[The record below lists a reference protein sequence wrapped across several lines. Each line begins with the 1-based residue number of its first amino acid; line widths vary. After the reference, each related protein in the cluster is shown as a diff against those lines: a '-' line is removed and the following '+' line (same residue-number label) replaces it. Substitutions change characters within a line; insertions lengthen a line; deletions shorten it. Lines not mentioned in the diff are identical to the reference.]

1 VAQLRRAKQR
11 FDQAGARV
19 VLVAMGTPAESS
31 AFAREHAVPFEM
43 VCDPERKV
51 YQAFDLEQIT
61 PLGFFSPSVA
71 LKGVMAMA
79 KGHGIGVP
87 VGDVRQLPGVF
98 IIDSKGTIVFSH
110 FAADPADHPAPNEIL
125 AALAA
130 I

>member
-1 VAQLRRAKQR
+1 VAQLRRAKHR

-19 VLVAMGTPAESS
+19 VLVAMGTPAESN

-79 KGHGIGVP
+79 KGHGIGLP

-98 IIDSKGTIVFSH
+98 IIDPSGTIVFSH
-110 FAADPADHPAPNEIL
+110 FAADPADHPAPEEIL
-125 AALAA
+125 TALAA
-130 I
+130 V

>member
-1 VAQLRRAKQR
+1 M
-11 FDQAGARV
+11 
-19 VLVAMGTPAESS
+19 VLVAMGSPAESS
-31 AFAREHAVPFEM
+31 AFTREHAVPFEM

-51 YQAFDLEQIT
+51 YQAFDLEQMA
-61 PLGFFSPSVA
+61 PLGFLSPSVA

-110 FAADPADHPAPNEIL
+110 FAADPADHPAPEEIL

-130 I
+130 V

>member
-1 VAQLRRAKQR
+1 VAQLRRAKTR

-19 VLVAMGTPAESS
+19 VLVAMGTPAEST
-31 AFAREHAVPFEM
+31 AFARGFSVPFEM

-51 YQAFDLEQIT
+51 YQAFDLEQMA
-61 PLGFFSPSVA
+61 PLGFLSPSVA

-110 FAADPADHPAPNEIL
+110 FAADPADNPAPDEIL

>member
-1 VAQLRRAKQR
+1 MRHAKQR

-19 VLVAMGTPAESS
+19 VLVAMGSPAESN

-51 YQAFDLEQIT
+51 YQTFDLEQMA
-61 PLGFFSPSVA
+61 PLGFLSPSVA

-110 FAADPADHPAPNEIL
+110 FAADPADHPAPEEIL

-130 I
+130 V

>member
-1 VAQLRRAKQR
+1 VAQLRRAKHR

-19 VLVAMGTPAESS
+19 VLVAMGTPSESS
-31 AFAREHAVPFEM
+31 AFAREFSVPFEM

-51 YQAFDLEQIT
+51 YQAFDLEQMA
-61 PLGFFSPSVA
+61 PQGFFSPSVA
-71 LKGVMAMA
+71 LKGVVAMA
-79 KGHGIGVP
+79 KGHGIGLP

-110 FAADPADHPAPNEIL
+110 FAADPADHPAPDEIL